1 MDVHA
6 TTADGSAHGT
16 LRRGL
21 WALAWLALLAWQF
34 WLTLSL
40 FGPDPFAQIADER
53 FVANGAH
60 PQHLYLGKLGADAF
74 LERGSSTVFDHAF
87 QVGYLKTPIFNGSR
101 LAEVFVLAGYKLPP
115 AVAYK
120 LGLIVM
126 CMLVPVLLLIAAR
139 TAGLDHP
146 TSIAATMLG
155 QLVWWGPLGRTAL
168 EAGDSEIMLASLA
181 GLAHVGCLVG
191 YHRRPSMLIWLMLLL
206 TGCLGWFLQP
216 LLFPIALPL
225 LLAYYLSV
233 GAKHDFLTW
242 HTAFWLAEQGA
253 VLVNL
258 PWLVDWVGYWWLRSP
273 LPSAANLIL
282 PHRTLVNVWNAPLW
296 GGPTDRMLTIA
307 LMVSAL
313 AGIMILNQTRQRPAA
328 RLFGMGAAGAL
339 TLALLGIS
347 WEPLG
352 QVGTIGLLAPAL
364 WFATIPGAYAWCWL
378 ARTLWL
384 AGKWG
389 RVALSATVVLAA
401 VSVLTSLRD
410 NAACLGDRCTVAQP
424 LAFGLSPERQAI
436 VDAILEHTTRDAR
449 ILWEDH
455 VTSRRDS
462 RWAAMLPMLT
472 DGRSFVGGLDPDAT
486 IEPSEICL
494 MNLSLDRQ
502 PITSLSDDQL
512 EGYCRR
518 YNIGW
523 VVCWSP
529 AVVQRFCE
537 WPAVEKLVPVFDD
550 MPGWL
555 LKVNRPASFA
565 LKGKAQLVEADHRY
579 LTLKYVEPENGVVVL
594 SLHYQAGMRA
604 TPARVQL
611 EREASG
617 EDFIGFVRLRLAE
630 RADCVTITWE
640 K

>member
-1 MDVHA
+1 MDDVHSS
-6 TTADGSAHGT
+6 ADGSAHET
-16 LRRGL
+16 LRRWL

-34 WLTLSL
+34 WLTLGL
-40 FGPDPFAQIADER
+40 FGPEPFAQIADDR
-53 FVANGAH
+53 FIANGAY

-74 LERGSSTVFDHAF
+74 LDRGSSTVFDPAF

-101 LAEVFVLAGYKLPP
+101 LAEVFVLVGYALPP

-120 LGLIVM
+120 IGLIVV

-146 TSIAATMLG
+146 TAIAATLLG
-155 QLVWWGPLGRTAL
+155 QLVWWGPLGRASI
-168 EAGDSEIMLASLA
+168 EAGDCEILLASLA

-191 YHRRPSMLIWLMLLL
+191 YHRRPSMLVWLLLLL

-233 GAKHDFLTW
+233 GARHDFLTW

-273 LPSAANLIL
+273 LPSAANLVL

-307 LMVSAL
+307 MMTSAF
-313 AGIMILNQTRQRPAA
+313 AGVIILNQTRQRPAA

-339 TLALLGIS
+339 ALALLGIS

-364 WFATIPGAYAWCWL
+364 WFATLPAAHAWCWL
-378 ARTLWL
+378 ARRLWCC
-384 AGKWG
+384 GRWG
-389 RVALSATVVLAA
+389 RLALAVTTCALVV
-401 VSVLTSLRD
+401 SILTSLRD
-410 NAACLGDRCTVAQP
+410 NAACLGDRCTGVQP
-424 LAFGLSPERQAI
+424 LSFGLSPQRQAI
-436 VDAILEHTTRDAR
+436 VDALLQHTTRDAR
-449 ILWEDH
+449 ILWEDC
-455 VTSRRDS
+455 VISRKDS
-462 RWAAMLPMLT
+462 RWAAMLPILT

-494 MNLSLDRQ
+494 TKQLLERQ
-502 PITSLSDDQL
+502 PIAEMSDKQL
-512 EGYCRR
+512 AEYCGR

-523 VVCWSP
+523 VICWSP
-529 AVVQRFCE
+529 AVVQRVCA
-537 WPAVEKLVPVFDD
+537 WSAVEKIVPVQDET
-550 MPGWL
+550 PGWL
-555 LKVNRPASFA
+555 LKVNRPLSFA
-565 LKGKAQLVEADHRY
+565 RKGKAQLVTADHRFIM
-579 LTLKYVEPENGVVVL
+579 LQYVEPENGVVEL
-594 SLHYQAGMRA
+594 SLHYQAGMRV